1 MESTPHTSVY
11 WQEKFVW
18 IFGSIFAVSIFGVIG
33 WGVLSMQ
40 KGRVVPHTKYE
51 NSEYQFSFDI
61 PVGHTV
67 SAFYE
72 GDGQTVLVRNA
83 QGVTIGQLHMYSAE
97 LSEPIN
103 PEVIQRDL
111 KGTPVF
117 DVRPFSASKKQPVTG
132 VSFSFEDPSVRTAS
146 EIWFAYNQ
154 TVYQWT
160 VAVGQEA
167 VVRGI
172 INSMLWR

>member
-1 MESTPHTSVY
+1 MSLVQTSAS
-11 WQEKFVW
+11 WQKKKWW
-18 IFGSIFAVSIFGVIG
+18 ITGILCVLVASGVMGWTFFGTQTSLNAP
-33 WGVLSMQ
+33 LQ
-40 KGRVVPHTKYE
+40 QYE
-51 NSEYQFSFDI
+51 NTDYRFSFDI
-61 PVGHTV
+61 PVGHTI

-83 QGVTIGQLHMYSAE
+83 DGSTIGQLHMYSTE
-97 LSEPIN
+97 LSESIT
-103 PEVIQRDL
+103 PEVLQRDL
-111 KGTPVF
+111 KDTAVF
-117 DVRPFSASKKQPVTG
+117 DVRPFSASTKQPVSG
-132 VSFSFEDPSVRTAS
+132 VGFSFEDASSRTAS

-172 INSMLWR
+172 IDSMLWH